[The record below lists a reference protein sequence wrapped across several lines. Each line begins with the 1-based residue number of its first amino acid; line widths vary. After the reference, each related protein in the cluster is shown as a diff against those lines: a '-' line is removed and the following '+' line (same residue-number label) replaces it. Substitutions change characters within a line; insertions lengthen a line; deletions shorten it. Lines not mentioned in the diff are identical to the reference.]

1 MKLKRIISAIVIA
14 AIFMISIYG
23 IYRVLCWK
31 DTVKEYTSSL
41 TQLYKTDGDLTDVV
55 FVGSSHCYFAIYPQ
69 YFWEDM
75 GVSVFDMAVSSQ
87 DHTSAYY
94 QLKELLKTQT
104 PEVVFMDVYGITF
117 DEQQVAGNEY
127 RNLLSMR
134 TSANS
139 VEHVVVDSKPEK
151 WLDYIFRF
159 PIIHTRYR
167 ELTKFDFIDY
177 KPNDFLRG
185 EILTWRKNGQGEPLY
200 ADGDL
205 HPSQLSEE
213 QIGWLDDLVKLSDKK
228 GFKLVFYTSPYFT
241 TEEEQNQTDA
251 VALYA
256 QEKGI
261 SMFDLNR
268 LRNDIGFNFYEDL
281 IDSGHCN
288 AYGARKIA
296 TFFEEY
302 LRENYDLTDHR
313 GDKKYWQW
321 DKDLQWYYHSMNL
334 EMMEDTEELSLYAK
348 LASDTDDTVTVISL
362 EGRDYDERGFDTE
375 YIEALSYFGIDL
387 VGEGA
392 GKWIFKDGESLKVLE
407 NEVGTDPVYYELSN
421 TDTLKLG
428 YEGDYMTKENIMI
441 NKDSYYNHGSRLTF
455 VVYDLVGEEVVS
467 YRGF

>member
-1 MKLKRIISAIVIA
+1 MKVKRIISAIVIA

-69 YFWEDM
+69 YFWDDM

-104 PEVVFMDVYGITF
+104 PEVVFMDIYGITF
-117 DEQQVAGNEY
+117 DEQQVVGNEY

-139 VEHVVVDSKPEK
+139 VEHVMVDSKPEK

-167 ELTKFDFIDY
+167 ELEKFDFVDY
-177 KPNDFLRG
+177 KPNSFIRG
-185 EILTWRKNGQGEPLY
+185 ETLTWRKNGQGEPLY
-200 ADGDL
+200 ADGEL
-205 HPSQLSEE
+205 HPSQLSEN
-213 QIGWLDDLVKLSDKK
+213 QIKWLDDLVKLSEKK
-228 GFKLVFYTSPYFT
+228 GFELVFYTSPYYT

-251 VALYA
+251 VSVYA
-256 QEKGI
+256 EEHGI
-261 SMFDLNR
+261 PMFDLNR
-268 LRNDIGFNFYEDL
+268 LRCEIGFDFYEDL

-302 LRENYDLTDHR
+302 LEENYDLTDHR
-313 GDKKYWQW
+313 GDERYWQW
-321 DKDLQWYYHSMNL
+321 DMDLKWYDHCRIL
-334 EMMEDTEELSLYAK
+334 EGMEDAADMPSYTALASELS
-348 LASDTDDTVTVISL
+348 DTVTVISL
-362 EGRDYDERGFDTE
+362 EGNEYADGEYPDYVT
-375 YIEALSYFGIDL
+375 ALSEFGID
-387 VGEGA
+387 VMAEGA
-392 GKWIFKDGESLKVLE
+392 GKWIYRDGRAEKVLDNDVNAKE
-407 NEVGTDPVYYELSN
+407 YYLELNN
-421 TDTLKLG
+421 TDTLRLK
-428 YEGDYMTKENIMI
+428 YEGDYLFKENIMI
-441 NKDSYYNHGSRLTF
+441 NRDSYYNKYCRLA
-455 VVYDLVGEEVVS
+455 VIVYDCMSGEVVS
-467 YRGF
+467 YRCF